1 MVIDSSRISI
11 SSTKGA
17 FKRANSETVG
27 VKSVNEKS
35 IYLMHANVRSSHR
48 GDWHSSISFISLNL
62 TIWTIRNIT
71 KTQ

>member
-1 MVIDSSRISI
+1 MVIDTSRISI
-11 SSTKGA
+11 SSTKDA
-17 FKRANSETVG
+17 FIRANSETVG
-27 VKSVNEKS
+27 GKSVNEKS

-48 GDWHSSISFISLNL
+48 GAWHSSLSLNL

>member
-48 GDWHSSISFISLNL
+48 GDWHSSISLNL